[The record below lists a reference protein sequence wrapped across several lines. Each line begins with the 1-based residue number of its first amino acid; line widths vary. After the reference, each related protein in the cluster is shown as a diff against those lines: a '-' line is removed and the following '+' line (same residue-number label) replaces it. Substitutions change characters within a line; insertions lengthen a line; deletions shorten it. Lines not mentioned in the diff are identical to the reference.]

1 MKDLELDPI
10 CRSMVHEL
18 IKELNG
24 YIMCMLTYNYDGTS
38 HMHAHKILTH

>member
-18 IKELNG
+18 IEDLKEL
-24 YIMCMLTYNYDGTS
+24 YNVYAYS
-38 HMHAHKILTH
+38 